1 MVLKRN
7 MLSVAL
13 MSATMLL
20 VGTANAQEAEKDP
33 KAEDAETLDRVT
45 VKGIRSAIEK
55 AIDTKRDNTSI
66 VESISAE
73 DIGKLPDASI
83 ADSIARLPGLT
94 AQRDRGR
101 AQQINIRGLSGDF
114 AATTL
119 NGREQVS
126 LNANRGVEF
135 DQYPSELI
143 SAVTVYKTPDA
154 SLVGQGLSG
163 TIDMQTVSPL
173 AYGERVVA
181 LNYRADQNELDN
193 RKAYGNRYSFSY
205 IDQFADNTVGISL
218 GYAHLDSPGQIN
230 LDESWGYSNR
240 GFGANMF
247 DGHKAYQYDN
257 DNVRDGFAATL
268 EFKPNSD
275 FTTKLDVFYST
286 YKRDEKRRGLEMA
299 FFGAEPD
306 SYTVTNGFVTEFA
319 FDNFS
324 ALPAF
329 VVRNDIQSFD
339 DEMLSFGW
347 NNKFQISERWSAFVD
362 ISSSS
367 VSRNEIILESKTQPS
382 AASGATPGSAVRNS
396 SGYWDFTFDKDFAD
410 PSIILTSNLWGDHGY
425 HKLFKI
431 DDSLFQVRAGAELA
445 FDEGIFSSI
454 EFGFNRTDRDKQKS
468 ASEAFL
474 RLNNDGGSQN
484 IQIPSQYLSNGNFSF
499 VGISGILNYNPLTAL
514 NDGFYYLQ
522 SNSGD
527 FLLSKNWEIDETI
540 NTYYIQANINTDLGS
555 VPVRGNV
562 GVQVVSVDQSSTG
575 GTASYGVIGDARTVG
590 ATYTDVLP
598 SLNLTFELPAE
609 QYIRTAI
616 ARQVAR
622 PKMDDMSAQLSY
634 YIDLTTN
641 EWAGNGGN
649 PELKPWLANAFDI
662 SYEKYFGGKGYVSAA
677 YFYKDLQSYI
687 YNDISRFDFASFDLS
702 NAPNDIPLPPSTIG
716 NLSQPLN
723 GEGGKLEGYELAVS
737 VPFELMWKP
746 LEGFGIQASYSD
758 TKSNIDA
765 RLSCAGCDQIPG
777 LSKYVS
783 NITLY
788 YERYGFATRVSQRKR
803 SDFVG
808 SIQGFGGVF
817 SPELIEGDEVV
828 DFQVSYSFG
837 SGMLENLSVYF
848 QVGNLTDEPFKT
860 NQGGNPN
867 QPNKYLEYGR
877 TTLLGF
883 SYKF

>member
-33 KAEDAETLDRVT
+33 KSEDAETLDRVT

-55 AIDTKRDNTSI
+55 AIDTKRNNTSI

-101 AQQINIRGLSGDF
+101 AQQINVRGLSGDF

-230 LDESWGYSNR
+230 LDESWGYSGR
-240 GFGANMF
+240 SWGANMF
-247 DGHKAYQYDN
+247 DGHKVYQYDN
-257 DNVRDGFAATL
+257 DNVRDGFAATI

-275 FTTKLDVFYST
+275 FTSKLDVFYST
-286 YKRDEKRRGLEMA
+286 YERDEKRRGIEMG

-306 SYTVTNGFVTEFA
+306 SYTAVGGYVTDFS
-319 FDNFS
+319 FDDFS
-324 ALPAF
+324 TLGAL
-329 VVRNDIQSFD
+329 VVRNDVQSFD

-347 NNKFQISERWSAFVD
+347 NNKFQISDRWSAFVD

-367 VSRNEIILESKTQPS
+367 VSRNEIILEANAKTV
-382 AASGATPGSAVRNS
+382 AGSGPWPGSATRNAD
-396 SGYWDFTFDKDFAD
+396 GYWEFTFDKDFAD
-410 PSIILTSNLWGDHGY
+410 PALVLTGEQWGQQGY
-425 HKLFKI
+425 HKLFKV
-431 DDSLFQVRAGAELA
+431 DDSLFQVRAGAELT
-445 FDEGIFSSI
+445 FDDGIFSSL
-454 EFGFNRTDRDKQKS
+454 EFGFNHTDRHKEKS

-474 RLNNDGGSQN
+474 RLSGSQN
-484 IQIPSQYLSNGNFSF
+484 VQVPSQYLSSGSFSF
-499 VGISGILNYNPLTAL
+499 AGIDSVLNFNPLDAL
-514 NDGFYYLQ
+514 NGGFYNLQ

-527 FLLSKNWEIDETI
+527 FLLAKNWEIDETI

-562 GVQVVSVDQSSTG
+562 GVQVVNVDQSSTG
-575 GTASYGVIGDARTVG
+575 GTASYGVIGDVRTAG

-634 YIDLTTN
+634 GIDTNAN
-641 EWAGNGGN
+641 EWSGGGGN

-687 YNDISRFDFASFDLS
+687 YNDISRFDYANLDLTQAGS
-702 NAPNDIPLPPSTIG
+702 TPLPPSTIG
-716 NLSQPLN
+716 NLYQPLN

-737 VPFELMWKP
+737 IPFELMWKP

-765 RLSCAGCDQIPG
+765 RLSCGGCDQIPG

-783 NITLY
+783 NITFY

-877 TTLLGF
+877 TSLLGF